1 MNDQKTV
8 WPVNYSCYFSEFRE
22 GEQFTQIHSL
32 GLVLSGEMELDDGS
46 TKTIFK
52 EGELYSSRKNL
63 FLKFAKYPLKNGEIK
78 TVTLYFDDA
87 VLQDFSREY
96 GYSAEKKE
104 NISTFIKPDNQP
116 LLNVMRS
123 LLPYEELLGNPAS
136 TELIRLKQKEAL
148 ILMLAYNP
156 DLKDILSDFSEP
168 YKIDIELFMNK
179 NFHFNAKIEC
189 FAYLTG
195 RSLST
200 FKRNFQKNFGM
211 PPRQWLQLRRLKEAH
226 ILLTQQDKPVSDIYL
241 ELGFENLSHFSFAL
255 KKQFGYSPSTVQAQK
270 QKTKTDHMVKEN
282 ERPKRA
288 V

>member
-1 MNDQKTV
+1 MNDQKAV
-8 WPVNYSCYFSEFRE
+8 WPVNYSCHFSEFRE

-46 TKTIFK
+46 TKTVFK
-52 EGELYSSRKNL
+52 EGELYSARKNRL
-63 FLKFAKYPLKNGEIK
+63 LKFAKYPPKNGEIK

-104 NISTFIKPDNQP
+104 NISTFIKPDSQP
-116 LLNVMRS
+116 LLTFMRS
-123 LLPYEELLGNPAS
+123 LLPYEELLS
-136 TELIRLKQKEAL
+136 TSTSAELIRLKQKEAL
-148 ILMLAYNP
+148 ILMLAYDP
-156 DLKDILSDFSEP
+156 DLKDVLFDFSEP
-168 YKIDIELFMNK
+168 YKIDIKSFMDK
-179 NFHFNAKIEC
+179 NFHFNAKIER

-200 FKRNFQKNFGM
+200 FKRDFQKSFGI

-226 ILLTQQDKPVSDIYL
+226 ILLSQQDKPVSDIYL
-241 ELGFENLSHFSFAL
+241 ELGFENLSHFSFAF

-270 QKTKTDHMVKEN
+270 LKK
-282 ERPKRA
+282 
-288 V
+288 